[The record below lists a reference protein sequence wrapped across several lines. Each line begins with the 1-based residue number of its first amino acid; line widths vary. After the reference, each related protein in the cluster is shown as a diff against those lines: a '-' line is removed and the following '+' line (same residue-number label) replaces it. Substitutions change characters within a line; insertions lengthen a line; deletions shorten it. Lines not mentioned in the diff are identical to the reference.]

1 MRIVAGEMRG
11 RRLAAPRGDFTRPTT
26 DKVREAVF
34 NSLASLDV
42 VVGATVADL
51 YAGSGAMGFEAL
63 SRGAEHCTF
72 VEKHRGAVVA
82 IDDNIAA
89 LGVLGRSTVIV
100 GDAIATAP
108 RLDVDLVFAD
118 PPYGDDD
125 WPRLLRAV
133 RADLVVAEADQ
144 RGAGP
149 AGLGAGPGQAL
160 RADLGDVPPPRRP
173 PAGRRRVTVPAALRW
188 RAPMA
193 TVLYPG
199 SFDPI
204 HLGHLDVVEQGVEL
218 FGHVTV
224 AVMHNREKSSGLF
237 PVDERLELIRASA
250 AGAGIGDRVD
260 VVAHSGLAIDAA
272 ATVGAGVHRQGTA
285 QRGGLRDRAA
295 DGADEPLRDRRAH
308 RLPAVSRR
316 SGFHQ
321 QPLRARDRQVP
332 WSGHPHGAPARRRR
346 AGRAL
351 PERCGRPMSYDD
363 DDNYDD
369 EYDEYDEIDDEYPEP
384 GQGYVGDA
392 ETLLRR
398 SIDIIATAP
407 TMPLSSSPRIDR
419 DEIIE
424 LLEEALQRLPDEL
437 RQARWMLK
445 ERQEFVAKTR
455 READELLEAAR
466 VRAER
471 MVQRTEVVR
480 AAEQRARQ
488 VMETAEADS
497 RRLRHETEDFLDQRL
512 GSFEI
517 LLDKLQKTVG
527 AGRQRLS
534 IGALPM
540 QEGDDVEEDDPTKGF
555 FDQDR

>member
-1 MRIVAGEMRG
+1 MALTNHSVTGVRTVYLPCRADRG
-11 RRLAAPRGDFTRPTT
+11 FISSRF
-26 DKVREAVF
+26 VREIARYGGAVTHM
-34 NSLASLDV
+34 V
-42 VVGATVADL
+42 PQPVAD
-51 YAGSGAMGFEAL
+51 AL
-63 SRGAEHCTF
+63 AE
-72 VEKHRGAVVA
+72 
-82 IDDNIAA
+82 
-89 LGVLGRSTVIV
+89 
-100 GDAIATAP
+100 
-108 RLDVDLVFAD
+108 
-118 PPYGDDD
+118 
-125 WPRLLRAV
+125 
-133 RADLVVAEADQ
+133 
-144 RGAGP
+144 
-149 AGLGAGPGQAL
+149 
-160 RADLGDVPPPRRP
+160 
-173 PAGRRRVTVPAALRW
+173 
-188 RAPMA
+188 
-193 TVLYPG
+193 LYPP
-199 SFDPI
+199 D
-204 HLGHLDVVEQGVEL
+204 D
-218 FGHVTV
+218 
-224 AVMHNREKSSGLF
+224 
-237 PVDERLELIRASA
+237 
-250 AGAGIGDRVD
+250 
-260 VVAHSGLAIDAA
+260 
-272 ATVGAGVHRQGTA
+272 
-285 QRGGLRDRAA
+285 LR
-295 DGADEPLRDRRAH
+295 
-308 RLPAVSRR
+308 
-316 SGFHQ
+316 
-321 QPLRARDRQVP
+321 
-332 WSGHPHGAPARRRR
+332 
-346 AGRAL
+346 
-351 PERCGRPMSYDD
+351 MTYD

-534 IGALPM
+534 IGAVPTPARRRRGGRPHQGVLRPGPVRRWPARAARSR
-540 QEGDDVEEDDPTKGF
+540 QRRRAAAPARHPPPHRRRRRRSPTLDVDDPRLAGDVAVDVTRRVDARRHRRHRHAHRRLARHLPALPAPARRAAGRRRRRALRASPGDRRVDPEAF
-555 FDQDR
+555 PIEHGQLDLGPMVREEVLLGVPDAPLCRDDCPGLCPVCGADLHADPCDCDTAVRDERWAALDQLRLDE